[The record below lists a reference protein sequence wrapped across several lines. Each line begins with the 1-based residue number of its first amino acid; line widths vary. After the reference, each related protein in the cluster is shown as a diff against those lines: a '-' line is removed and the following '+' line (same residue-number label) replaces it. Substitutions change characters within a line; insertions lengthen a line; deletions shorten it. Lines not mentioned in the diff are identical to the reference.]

1 MSAIELGTYLRSS
14 EARYHP
20 CIEACVACWVACE
33 MCSDA
38 CLHEDNVKEMVRCIA
53 LDRDCAGACR
63 LAAEVMIR
71 GGEMAAEVC
80 RLCARIC
87 DACAEEC
94 ERHAGHHDHC
104 RVCAEACRRCAE
116 ECRHMAAA

>member
-1 MSAIELGTYLRSS
+1 MPAIELGSYLRAT
-14 EARYHP
+14 EERYHD
-20 CIEACVACWVACE
+20 CIEACAACWVACE

-38 CLHEDNVKEMVRCIA
+38 CLDEPQVQELVRCIR

-63 LAAEVMIR
+63 MAVAVMVR
-71 GGEMAAEVC
+71 GSEMAAEVC
-80 RLCARIC
+80 RLCAVLC

-94 ERHAGHHDHC
+94 ARHADRHDHC

-116 ECRHMAAA
+116 ECRRMAA